1 MRYAIG
7 CLLDYNYFDDYNKAM
22 TIDLSKQKA
31 VDVEQKAMKSR
42 KKSSCKYNNIFI
54 IEEVKENILDFSKGT
69 MKVLWIYFYFNI
81 ISI

>member
-31 VDVEQKAMKSR
+31 VDVEQKAIKLINFTRNLEKNLVANTTIFSLL
-42 KKSSCKYNNIFI
+42 KK
-54 IEEVKENILDFSKGT
+54 
-69 MKVLWIYFYFNI
+69 
-81 ISI
+81 